1 MIYRYGEFSP
11 KQTAEYKE
19 KMRKQ
24 IFFLLLIV
32 DPNTKADYKD
42 VNVEEAFENVLR
54 TFGGYNELLD
64 CPMPMV
70 TVLSM
75 LNAAR
80 MELQKE
86 EMDFAIYRKL
96 ILDAGSEVLKISE
109 EVV

>member
-1 MIYRYGEFSP
+1 MMYKYGEFSP

-32 DPNTKADYKD
+32 DPKTKGEYTD
-42 VNVEEAFENVLR
+42 VNVEEAFDNVLR
-54 TFGGYNELLD
+54 TFGGYNELLN

-70 TVLSM
+70 TILSM

-80 MELQKE
+80 MELHKTE
-86 EMDFAIYRKL
+86 FDFTIYRKL